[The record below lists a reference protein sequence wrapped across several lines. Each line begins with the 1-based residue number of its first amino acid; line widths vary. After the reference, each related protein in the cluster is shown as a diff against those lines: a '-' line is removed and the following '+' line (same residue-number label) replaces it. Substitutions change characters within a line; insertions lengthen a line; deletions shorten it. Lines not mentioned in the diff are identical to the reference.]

1 MSRRMGMS
9 DTPPNDELDEEPMP
23 EADPPVSDG
32 VTDDDD
38 SDGDDEE
45 VSEEGGEVLWKR

>member
-1 MSRRMGMS
+1 MIP
-9 DTPPNDELDEEPMP
+9 PPNDELDEEPMP

-45 VSEEGGEVLWKR
+45 VSEDGGEVLWKR

>member
-1 MSRRMGMS
+1 
-9 DTPPNDELDEEPMP
+9 MP

-45 VSEEGGEVLWKR
+45 VSEDGGEVLWKR

>member
-1 MSRRMGMS
+1 
-9 DTPPNDELDEEPMP
+9 MP
-23 EADPPVSDG
+23 EAYPPVSDG